1 MERRMTQDADC
12 LVQTERRDDTIIL
25 WLNRPEELNRL
36 STENQFL
43 ELADKIRQANLDPSA
58 RALII
63 IGKGKAFCAGGD
75 LRKMANREGF
85 SAGTPQDIRMR
96 YKETI
101 HQVPLALNDVD
112 IPTIAAVNGP
122 AYGAGCDL
130 ACLCDIRIASS
141 SATFCVSFAELGI
154 ISGDGGSWI
163 LPRLVGRSAAMAMT
177 FTATP
182 IDAAEA
188 MRCGLVSQ
196 VEAPDQLLESALAL
210 AERIGRHPRNTIRM
224 AKRLLRSAE
233 HTSLPDHLDMA
244 AALQAIAHTSEEHIA
259 AVNRLIERLQNKPS

>member
-1 MERRMTQDADC
+1 MTKDAGG
-12 LVQTERRDDTIIL
+12 LVQTERRGDTIIL

-36 STENQFL
+36 STEGQFL
-43 ELADKIRQANLDPSA
+43 ELADKIRQANLDPTA

-63 IGKGKAFCAGGD
+63 TGKGKAFCAGGD
-75 LRKMANREGF
+75 LHKMANREGF

-130 ACLCDIRIASS
+130 ACMCDIRIASPD
-141 SATFCVSFAELGI
+141 ATFCVSFAELGI

-163 LPRLVGRSAAMAMT
+163 LPRLVGRSTAMAMT
-177 FTATP
+177 FTASP
-182 IDAAEA
+182 IDATEA
-188 MRCGLVSQ
+188 LRCGLVTQ
-196 VEAPDQLLESALAL
+196 LAEPGQLLESALAL
-210 AERIGRHPRNTIRM
+210 AERIASHPRNTIRM
-224 AKRLLRSAE
+224 AKQLLRSAE

-244 AALQAIAHTSEEHIA
+244 AALQAIAHTSEEHIV
-259 AVNRLIERLQNKPS
+259 AVNRLIQRLQNKSA

>member
-1 MERRMTQDADC
+1 MQNSNS
-12 LVQTERRDDTIIL
+12 LVKTERRGDTIIL
-25 WLNRPEELNRL
+25 WLSRPEELNRL

-43 ELADKIRQANLDPSA
+43 ELANKIRQADLDPDA

-63 IGKGKAFCAGGD
+63 IGEGKAFSAGGD
-75 LRKMANREGF
+75 IKKMANREGF
-85 SAGTPQDIRMR
+85 SAGTPQDIRIR

-130 ACLCDIRIASS
+130 ACMCDIRIASS
-141 SATFCVSFAELGI
+141 HATFCVSFAALGI
-154 ISGDGGSWI
+154 VSGDGGSWI
-163 LPRLVGRSAAMAMT
+163 LPRLVGRSTAMSMT

-188 MRCGLVSQ
+188 MRCGLVSKV
-196 VEAPDQLLESALAL
+196 VEPGRLLDSALAL
-210 AERIGRHPRNTIRM
+210 AEQISRHPRDSMRM

-233 HTSLPDHLDMA
+233 HTSLSDHLDMA
-244 AALQAIAHTSEEHIA
+244 AALQAIAHTSEEHLA
-259 AVNRLIERLQNKPS
+259 AVAGLLERLQNKAS